1 MTPQHHP
8 EPDELIAY
16 ASGTS
21 AEWVSLVVAC
31 HLTYCAECRKDVA
44 LLDDLGGA
52 LLDEAPREGAPEPL
66 DLDAPPRFAARAPL
80 PAPLPE
86 ADALGI
92 PRCVQ
97 PYLKDGARFRYL
109 APGLEQIPLDLDIGE
124 FPSRIIRFAGG
135 FTVPKHAHEG
145 LEFLVVLDGVLE
157 DSTTGEVFRTGDVSR
172 RESGTAH
179 RQHIPWRAGPC
190 TCLVISE
197 KPVVASTLWGKLLKR
212 VTGV

>member
-16 ASGTS
+16 ASGS
-21 AEWVSLVVAC
+21 SPEWVSLVVAC
-31 HLTYCAECRKDVA
+31 HLTYRAECREEVA
-44 LLDDLGGA
+44 LLDALGGA
-52 LLDEAPREGAPEPL
+52 LLAEGPGEGNVPLPDLDEAPRAAVATAP
-66 DLDAPPRFAARAPL
+66 AA
-80 PAPLPE
+80 LPE

-92 PRCVQ
+92 PRCVH
-97 PYLKDGARFRYL
+97 PYLKGGARFRYL
-109 APGLEQIPLDLDIGE
+109 APGLKQIPLALDIGE

-197 KPVVASTLWGKLLKR
+197 KPVVASTWWGKLLKR

>member
-21 AEWVSLVVAC
+21 PEWVSLVVAC
-31 HLTYCAECRKDVA
+31 HLTYCAECRDEVS
-44 LLDDLGGA
+44 LLNDLGGA
-52 LLDEAPREGAPEPL
+52 LLAEAPREGTL
-66 DLDAPPRFAARAPL
+66 DLPALDDAARAAARPRAE
-80 PAPLPE
+80 PIPE

-97 PYLKDGARFRYL
+97 PYLKGGARLRYL
-109 APGLEQIPLDLDIGE
+109 APGLRQIPLALDVGE
-124 FPSRIIRFAGG
+124 VPARIIRFMGG
-135 FTVPKHAHEG
+135 FTVPKHSHEG
-145 LEFLVVLDGVLE
+145 LEMLVVLDGVLE

-172 RESGTAH
+172 REPGTTH
-179 RQHIPWRAGPC
+179 RQHIPWKAGPC

-197 KPVVASTLWGKLLKR
+197 KPVTAATPWGKLLKW